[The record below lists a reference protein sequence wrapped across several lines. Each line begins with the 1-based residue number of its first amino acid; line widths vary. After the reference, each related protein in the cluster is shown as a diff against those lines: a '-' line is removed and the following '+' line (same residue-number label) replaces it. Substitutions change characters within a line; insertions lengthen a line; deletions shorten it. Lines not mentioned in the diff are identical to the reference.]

1 MSAGQKSS
9 QSVLHHF
16 FFSHKH
22 AFDVGLQLTKQK
34 AIRERYSRCFK
45 SCNIY
50 GKFSKFYRNA
60 IILDFVQLILQF
72 FH

>member
-1 MSAGQKSS
+1 MPLFWASDFE
-9 QSVLHHF
+9 VMM
-16 FFSHKH
+16 
-22 AFDVGLQLTKQK
+22 FDVGLQLTKQK
-34 AIRERYSRCFK
+34 AIREKYSRCFK

-50 GKFSKFYRNA
+50 GKFSKYYRNA